1 MHTCAGAVFVDGR
14 VKSGHDGRKLK
25 HMGKPLVTVR
35 TLMIDVDGVVIRH
48 PDGLRWDH
56 AIEADLGVDPAE
68 FQSAFFADHWTDVV
82 NGRADLH
89 ERLAIALPD
98 FAPHLT
104 PEALTDYWFSKDAH
118 LDQGFL
124 DQLAALNG
132 RYALHLA
139 TVQEH
144 LRAAYLWNEL
154 GLKDRFA
161 EIHYAAAYGC
171 GKPDPAFFD
180 AVAARTG
187 HGPHE
192 LLLIDDSPRN
202 VEAARACGW
211 RAGLWDGTRT
221 VADVIAEALGR

>member
-1 MHTCAGAVFVDGR
+1 MT
-14 VKSGHDGRKLK
+14 VK
-25 HMGKPLVTVR
+25 

-48 PDGLRWDH
+48 PQGLRWDH
-56 AIEADLGVDPAE
+56 TIASDLGVDPE
-68 FQSAFFADHWTDVV
+68 KLQSGFFAVHWPDVMA
-82 NGRADLH
+82 GRAGLH
-89 ERLAIALPD
+89 ERLALALPD

-104 PEALTDYWFSKDAH
+104 PDALTAYWFAKDAH
-118 LDQGFL
+118 LDQDLL
-124 DQLAALNG
+124 DQLGVLDG

-144 LRAAYLWNEL
+144 LRAAYIWNEL
-154 GLKDRFA
+154 GLKDRFEA
-161 EIHYAAAYGC
+161 IHYAADYGC

-187 HGPHE
+187 HAPHE

-211 RAGLWDGTRT
+211 RAGLWDGTQT
-221 VADVIAEALGR
+221 VAEVIAEALER

>member
-1 MHTCAGAVFVDGR
+1 MHTCASTVFMDGR
-14 VKSGHDGRKLK
+14 VKPDHDGRKLK
-25 HMGKPLVTVR
+25 RMGKPLVSVR

-48 PDGLRWDH
+48 PQGLRWDH
-56 AIEADLGVDPAE
+56 TIESDLGVDPAR
-68 FQSAFFADHWTDVV
+68 FQSAFFAVHWPDVMA
-82 NGRADLH
+82 GRAGLY
-89 ERLAIALPD
+89 ERLALALPD

-104 PEALTDYWFSKDAH
+104 PEALTAYWFSKDAH

-124 DQLAALNG
+124 GQLAALNG

-161 EIHYAAAYGC
+161 AIHYAADYGC
-171 GKPDPAFFD
+171 GKPDPAFFE
-180 AVAARTG
+180 AVARRTG
-187 HGPHE
+187 HAPHE

-211 RAGLWDGTRT
+211 CAGLWDGTQT
-221 VADVIAEALGR
+221 VAEVIAKALGR

>member
-1 MHTCAGAVFVDGR
+1 M
-14 VKSGHDGRKLK
+14 S
-25 HMGKPLVTVR
+25 VR

-48 PDGLRWDH
+48 PQGLRWDH
-56 AIEADLGVDPAE
+56 TIEADLGVDPARL
-68 FQSAFFADHWTDVV
+68 QSAFFAVHWRDVMA
-82 NGRADLH
+82 GRAGLH
-89 ERLAIALPD
+89 ERLALALPD

-104 PEALTDYWFSKDAH
+104 PDALTAYWFSKDAH

-124 DQLAALNG
+124 DQLDALNG
-132 RYALHLA
+132 QYALHLA

-144 LRAAYLWNEL
+144 LRAAYIWNEL

-161 EIHYAAAYGC
+161 DIHYAADYGC

-180 AVAARTG
+180 AVAQRTG
-187 HGPHE
+187 HAPHE

-211 RAGLWDGTRT
+211 RAGLWDATRT
-221 VADVIAEALGR
+221 VAEVIAEAEVR

>member
-1 MHTCAGAVFVDGR
+1 M
-14 VKSGHDGRKLK
+14 
-25 HMGKPLVTVR
+25 TVR
-35 TLMIDVDGVVIRH
+35 TLMIDVDGVVIRY

-56 AIEADLGVDPAE
+56 AIETDLGVDPAK
-68 FQSAFFADHWTDVV
+68 FQSAFFAVHWPDVMA
-82 NGRADLH
+82 GRAGLH
-89 ERLAIALPD
+89 ERLALALPG

-104 PEALTDYWFSKDAH
+104 PEALTTYWFSKDAH

-132 RYALHLA
+132 RYGLHLA

-144 LRAAYLWNEL
+144 LRAAYIWNEL

-161 EIHYAAAYGC
+161 EIHYAADYGC
-171 GKPDPAFFD
+171 GKPDPAFFE
-180 AVAARTG
+180 AVAQRTG
-187 HGPHE
+187 HAPHE

-202 VEAARACGW
+202 VEAARVCGW

-221 VADVIAEALGR
+221 VAEVIAAAEAV